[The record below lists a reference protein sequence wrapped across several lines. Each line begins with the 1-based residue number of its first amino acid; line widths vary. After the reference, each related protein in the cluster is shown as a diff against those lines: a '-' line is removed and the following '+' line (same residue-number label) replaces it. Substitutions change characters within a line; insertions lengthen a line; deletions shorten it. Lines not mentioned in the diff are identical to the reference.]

1 MGEGAVANCQVLWMV
16 VPTYN
21 ESDNITMLIE
31 QVLTTIP
38 PANLVVVD
46 DGSPDGTAKIVEA
59 FVQRDGRVHLLRRP
73 KKLGYASAVVAGLKF
88 ALSNDASIIGYMDAD
103 LSHDPKAL
111 PLLIESV
118 QNGAD
123 IAIGSRYVNGGQIIG
138 WAWQRKVLSQCANW
152 LVRIL
157 LRLPIHDATSG
168 FRVFRRR
175 ALEQLNL
182 GRIKVDGYAF
192 QFVSAALAVWE
203 GLNVVE
209 VPIIFRER
217 KLGRSKMSWR
227 IVFEAMTV
235 LLKMAWWRWTGH
247 WLGTPILQVRE

>member
-1 MGEGAVANCQVLWMV
+1 MGESAVTNNQAIWTV

-21 ESDNITMLIE
+21 ESDNIAILVE
-31 QVLTTIP
+31 QILTIMP
-38 PANLVVVD
+38 SAHLVVVD

-73 KKLGYASAVVAGLKF
+73 KKLGYASAVVTGLQF
-88 ALSNDASIIGYMDAD
+88 ALSNDASVIGYMDAD

-111 PLLIESV
+111 PLLIEAV

-123 IAIGSRYVNGGQIIG
+123 ISIGSRYVNGGQIVG
-138 WAWQRKVLSQCANW
+138 WTWQRKVLSQCANR
-152 LVRIL
+152 LIRL
-157 LRLPIHDATSG
+157 LLKLPIRDATSG
-168 FRVFRRR
+168 FRVFHRG
-175 ALEQLNL
+175 ALERLNL

-203 GLNVVE
+203 GLKVVE
-209 VPIIFRER
+209 VPITFCER
-217 KLGRSKMSWR
+217 KFGRSKMSWH

-235 LLKMAWWRWTGH
+235 LLKLAWWHWTGH
-247 WLGTPILQVRE
+247 WLGAPVLQGE